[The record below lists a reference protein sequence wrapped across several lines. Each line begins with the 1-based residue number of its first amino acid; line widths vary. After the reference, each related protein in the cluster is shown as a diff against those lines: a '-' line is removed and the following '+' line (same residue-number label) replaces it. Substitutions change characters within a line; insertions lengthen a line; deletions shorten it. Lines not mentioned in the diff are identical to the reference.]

1 MVLTSAQR
9 RKFVELLHD
18 LIVDHR
24 LDRALRRSAEY
35 AVTLPMLS
43 DEVVDEIIE
52 KEMDLERLL
61 FYLEQDN
68 SIPTVSFQLLWG
80 WAHSEIWIERRRED
94 RANLMKRGAQ
104 VSLTDRL
111 KREDLEAWALY
122 HGVSIWLDVP
132 LATFTG
138 MRDYMGHLTQFSQD
152 GATLWMGVG
161 DVLDGARRF
170 RLKHT
175 LERWFISTARN
186 KLEHLALGVVKEHSR
201 AHKLVEMAPEMKPH
215 HEKLA
220 PMLTRALA
228 QLEQQLEDC
237 APRPTNLTPR
247 QHRLEASPLWD
258 KIVDWRVTAAEC
270 GASEGPTE
278 VSLDLDDESYSISCS
293 CAHNPHR
300 ACPIKVSALEHFVD
314 LLRLDGPVRK
324 EHKALLEGVVRTLG
338 TPVWQRRVDH
348 LLSSLEPEPLIP
360 TELSG
365 MPTWLGW
372 CIKGDQYEGLSVY
385 PAIIRGKK
393 RGDGVISK
401 KLQLTEAHLEEVDS
415 ERERERMRYWMSI
428 SQFHD
433 ESQQAR
439 FVMELHTHPHV
450 YYHDTTSTPC
460 KVRVEEIKMRM
471 SDLGD
476 VLQMKF
482 YAGEHEFSDYDLRDM
497 YAPLERYGYIITKFR
512 VNRQGGELVF
522 YRASRKVLAV
532 MKAAN
537 ERALKLPRQAAGY
550 LLEGISKRPEAH
562 QALELDEGLRGE
574 RIDAEHGLVLR
585 LSFIAGVLN
594 LSLRAEPLKGGATH
608 HPGDGP
614 EVVYAIRE
622 DRSVF
627 AERDLVDEIAR
638 AKNVIKALD
647 LEYDHGALMSWD
659 ESDPEVALE
668 LIDQIRDFE
677 RSSESVRIAW
687 DSAAPRVV
695 GTARSSQ
702 LYLKV
707 SLKQKLFEI
716 GGQLKIDGESV
727 PVMQLL
733 DAAREQR
740 RWIEIKQDHWVKL
753 DDALNKNLE
762 RLSNMGDGELGSVS
776 TLATPALLDMVEQG
790 IEIEGPPRWL
800 DMVEEIERAHTMEV
814 TIPETLEA
822 TLRPYQERGVAWMC
836 RLAQWAPGCCL
847 ADDMGLGKTV
857 QALALLLQR
866 APGGPALVVAPTSLG
881 FNWAREAGKFA
892 PSLKIERMR
901 SGSDCKKLATI
912 IEAAKAKKAQ
922 PVVVVV
928 SYDLVARNLDH
939 FKSILW
945 NTMVLDE
952 AQAIKNSATNRAR
965 AMHAIDADFKL
976 GLTGTPLEN
985 NTGELWSL
993 MRALVPGLLGSQEK
1007 FRKRYQIPIERD
1019 GDRAAR
1025 ATLASLISPFI
1036 LRRVKSE
1043 VASDL
1048 PERTDIR
1055 VDIELGSGEKKLY
1068 EELRRSVLAK
1078 ISGTDQSDMGESKRF
1093 EILAAI
1099 TRLRQAACHPKLYHP
1114 KSRVKSS
1121 KLEVLR
1127 ERLESIAEE
1136 GYRALVFSQF
1146 TSLLK
1151 LVQEDLEG
1159 SGLRIAYLD
1168 GSMSAKK
1175 REEVVEAFQ
1184 AGHYDVF
1191 LLSIKAGGVGLNLTA
1206 ANTVFLLDPWWN
1218 PAVEDQATDRAHRI
1232 GQKEPVTV
1240 YRLVAQGT
1248 IEEAIYELHAEKR
1261 SLLDGVLSEAGSV
1274 KKALSP
1280 EELRALIG
1288 T

>member
-9 RKFVELLHD
+9 RKYVEILHD
-18 LIVDHR
+18 LITDHR
-24 LDRALRRSAEY
+24 LDRALRRSAEF
-35 AVTLPMLS
+35 ALTLPQLS
-43 DEVVDEIIE
+43 EEVSAEIRD

-68 SIPTVSFQLLWG
+68 SVPTVSFQLLWG
-80 WAHSEIWIERRRED
+80 WAHTEIWIERRRSD
-94 RANLMKRGAQ
+94 RDNLLKRGAQ
-104 VSLTDRL
+104 VGLSDRL
-111 KREDLEAWALY
+111 VREDLEAWALY

-161 DVLDGARRF
+161 DVLDAARRF

-186 KLEHLALGVVKEHSR
+186 KLEHLALGVVKQGSR
-201 AHKLVEMAPEMKPH
+201 AHKLLEAAPEMTAH
-215 HEKLA
+215 HDKLE
-220 PMLTRALA
+220 PLMQSVITQLA
-228 QLEQQLEDC
+228 SQLEDC
-237 APRPTNLTPR
+237 SPRPMNLSNR

-258 KIVDWRVTAAEC
+258 SIVDWRVTAAEC

-278 VSLDLDDESYSISCS
+278 VFLDLDNVTHKVSCS

-300 ACPIKVSALEHFVD
+300 ACPIKISALENFLDV
-314 LLRLDGPVRK
+314 LRDDGPSRK
-324 EHKALLEGVVRTLG
+324 QHSELVTGMVRTLG

-372 CIKGDQYEGLSVY
+372 CIKGDQYEGLHVY
-385 PAIIRGKK
+385 PSLVRGKK
-393 RGDGVISK
+393 RGDGVITK
-401 KLQLTEAHLEEVDS
+401 KLAVTEAHLEEVDS
-415 ERERERMRYWMSI
+415 ERERERLRYWMSI
-428 SQFHD
+428 SQFIDH
-433 ESQQAR
+433 EQHAR
-439 FVMELHTHPHV
+439 FIMELGAHPHV

-460 KVRVEEIKMRM
+460 EVRVDDIKMRM
-471 SDLGD
+471 SDLGET
-476 VLQMKF
+476 LEMTCH
-482 YAGEHEFSDYDLRDM
+482 AGGEEFSEEDVRDM
-497 YAPLERYGYIITKFR
+497 YPELERHGYLITKFR
-512 VNRQGGELVF
+512 VNHNRGELVF

-532 MKAAN
+532 MKAMS
-537 ERALKLPRQAAGY
+537 ERALVLPKQAAGY
-550 LLEGISKRPEAH
+550 LLDGMSKQPEVH
-562 QALELDEGLRGE
+562 KSLELDEGLRGE
-574 RIDAEHGLVLR
+574 RVDGEHGLVIR
-585 LSFIAGVLN
+585 LSFVAGMLN

-614 EVVYAIRE
+614 EVVYAVRE

-638 AKNVIKALD
+638 AKSLSKTLD
-647 LEYDHGALMSWD
+647 LDYDHGALMSWD
-659 ESDPEVALE
+659 ESDPELAIDLIERVRELE
-668 LIDQIRDFE
+668 RHRTDL
-677 RSSESVRIAW
+677 RIAW

-702 LYLKV
+702 LYLKI

-716 GGQLKIDGESV
+716 GGKLDIDGEVV

-753 DDALNKNLE
+753 DDALQKNLE
-762 RLSNMGDGELGSVS
+762 QLSALGDGKLGQVS
-776 TLATPALLDMVEQG
+776 TLATPALMELIEQG
-790 IEIEGPPRWL
+790 VEIEGPPKWL
-800 DMVEEIERAHTMEV
+800 DMLEEIEHARTM
-814 TIPETLEA
+814 PLEISKDLQA
-822 TLRPYQERGVAWMC
+822 TLRPYQELGVFWLC
-836 RLAQWAPGCCL
+836 RLAHWAPGCCL

-857 QALALLLQR
+857 QALALLLDR
-866 APGGPALVVAPTSLG
+866 AKGGPALIVAPTSLG
-881 FNWAREAGKFA
+881 FNWEREVEKFA
-892 PSLKIERMR
+892 PSLTVERIR
-901 SGSDCKKLATI
+901 SGAQCKILDRVVKS
-912 IEAAKAKKAQ
+912 KK
-922 PVVVVV
+922 PTLVVV
-928 SYDLVARNLDH
+928 SYDLVARNAEKFQEIQWH
-939 FKSILW
+939 
-945 NTMVLDE
+945 TMIMDE
-952 AQAIKNSATNRAR
+952 AQAIKNSATNRAK
-965 AMHAIDADFKL
+965 AMHSIDADFKL

-1025 ATLASLISPFI
+1025 LTLATLISPFI
-1036 LRRVKSE
+1036 LRRIKSE
-1043 VASDL
+1043 VAADL

-1055 VDIELGSGEKKLY
+1055 VDIELGSSEKKLY

-1078 ISGTDQSDMGESKRF
+1078 ISGTGAAEPGEHKRF

-1114 KSRVKSS
+1114 MSRVKSS
-1121 KLEVLR
+1121 KLGVLR
-1127 ERLESIAEE
+1127 ERLEAIAEE

-1146 TSLLK
+1146 TSLLA
-1151 LVQEDLEG
+1151 LVKEELEG

-1168 GSMSAKK
+1168 GSMTAKK
-1175 REEVVEAFQ
+1175 RELVVEAFQ
-1184 AGHYDVF
+1184 RGEYDVF

-1240 YRLVAQGT
+1240 YRLVSQGT

-1261 SLLDGVLSEAGSV
+1261 SLLDGVLSEAGAI

-1280 EELRALIG
+1280 DELRALIG
-1288 T
+1288 S